1 MSRLITGLTRERERA
16 IQQRLMGRLEGAL
29 LIALSREI
37 RRAMM
42 DFADNYASP
51 GSMSGAKEKHN
62 QNINSI
68 LMRGWRGSADSFGSR
83 ILDAANKLQGKNLFV
98 GYDAAVQRWILANS
112 GAKLT
117 EITGTTF
124 KQSTMII
131 EAAVKESVTAGL
143 SERATGQLI
152 RQRMSDKSAV
162 SVARSRVIARTEVHA
177 ASQAGV
183 QMAAEEM
190 DIPAKKEWIS
200 ALGDSTREDHAD
212 ADGQVRSL
220 QDAFIV
226 GGESL
231 MYPGDPS
238 GSAEQVINC
247 RCSEGIVIE

>member
-1 MSRLITGLTRERERA
+1 M
-16 IQQRLMGRLEGAL
+16 
-29 LIALSREI
+29 IALSREI
-37 RRAMM
+37 RRAML

-51 GSMSGAKEKHN
+51 GAMAGAKEKHN

-68 LMRGWRGSADSFGSR
+68 LMRGWQGSADSFGSR
-83 ILDAANKLQGKNLFV
+83 ILDAANKLQGKNLFG

-124 KQSTMII
+124 KQATMII

-143 SERATGQLI
+143 SERAAGQLI
-152 RQRMSDKSAV
+152 RQRISEKSAV

-200 ALGDSTREDHAD
+200 AQGDRTRDDHLD
-212 ADGQVRSL
+212 ADGQVRAL
-220 QDAFIV
+220 QEAFIV
-226 GGESL
+226 GGEEL

-247 RCSEGIVIE
+247 RCSEGIVID